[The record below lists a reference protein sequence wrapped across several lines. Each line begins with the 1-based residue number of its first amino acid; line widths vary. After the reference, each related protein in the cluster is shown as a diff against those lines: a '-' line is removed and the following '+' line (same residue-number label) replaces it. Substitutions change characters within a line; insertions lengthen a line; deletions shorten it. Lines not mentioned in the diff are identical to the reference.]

1 MLAFV
6 VLMAAHGRFRGAHC
20 AVLGAHGRVLGARGR
35 VLPAHGRV
43 RRAPIARAA
52 PPFGIF
58 GDLQHFF
65 RIHLGCDSLSTFSA
79 TFMKTQAR
87 VQQLFY
93 PLSVYIPPSLGD
105 FDLFGEK
112 C

>member
-35 VLPAHGRV
+35 V

-52 PPFGIF
+52 PPFGMF
-58 GDLQHFF
+58 GDLQFF
-65 RIHLGCDSLSTFSA
+65 FAFISAVTPFQPFQILS
-79 TFMKTQAR
+79 
-87 VQQLFY
+87 
-93 PLSVYIPPSLGD
+93 
-105 FDLFGEK
+105 
-112 C
+112 